1 MAQPQQNKKPEPP
14 KIIPAPSPA
23 RSEDQSYSSIRSAP
37 SDRDERESYHT
48 VQSNNTNSDL
58 EQTKKHIDARYNEKI
73 DDRKSI
79 QINTSNIKAL
89 FEQKI
94 SDTTKAL
101 SQSNEHLLHLTET
114 KQHRKAPI
122 SYAGVKRNLPLMSQ
136 PTNRRP
142 SYQDSSST
150 MNKYSDHIGGT
161 KDVVIEDKKVG
172 KKTTYSNL
180 DYVKMSFPLTRY

>member
-1 MAQPQQNKKPEPP
+1 MTQPQQNKRPEPP
-14 KIIPAPSPA
+14 KILPAPSPA
-23 RSEDQSYSSIRSAP
+23 RSEDQSYSSIRSVP

-58 EQTKKHIDARYNEKI
+58 EQAKKHIDARYNEKI
-73 DDRKSI
+73 DDRKTI

-94 SDTTKAL
+94 TDTNKAL
-101 SQSNEHLLHLTET
+101 SESNEQLLQLQEN
-114 KQHRKAPI
+114 KQHRRKAPI
-122 SYAGVKRNLPLMSQ
+122 SYAGVKRNLPPMSQ

-142 SYQDSSST
+142 SYQDTSST

-161 KDVVIEDKKVG
+161 KEVVIEDKKVR
-172 KKTTYSNL
+172 KNL
-180 DYVKMSFPLTRY
+180 DYATMRFPLTRY